1 MNIPLSQ
8 PDITNL
14 ERQAVLAV
22 LKTSRLSLGPKLEE
36 FENLIAGYTGVKYAV
51 AVNSGTSALH
61 LIIRAL
67 GIGNGDEVITTAFSF
82 IASSNCILFEGAKP
96 VFVDIDKKTF
106 NIDVSKIESKITNK
120 TKAILAVDIFG
131 HPADWDALQKIAKKH
146 NLFLIED
153 SAEALGSEYQNKKCG
168 DFGDA
173 GIFAFYPNK
182 QITSVRYNTPVLIR
196 KNGVTKLVKIGKLM
210 DFMIDK
216 YWQPEGYEC
225 LTFDKNGKISWR
237 KINAFIKHNIHSE
250 ILKIHLE
257 KGREV
262 EITKSH
268 SVFTIKDNK
277 IKEVLGRNLKVGD
290 YLLVPRRL
298 PRSDNFIKKIDVLDY
313 IHRENIKYNKEH
325 VIIENNEIGG
335 GGGKYIPRYIKIDEK
350 FCKLLGYFVAEGGYD
365 LDKSGGG
372 LRFTFGLHEKDTY
385 VREVKEIFSS
395 IWSEFKVAVMPHEK
409 THKCTVSCGGSL
421 HSDLFR
427 NLGCGRNVYEK
438 NIPNII
444 WETTDK
450 NKLAFIQGLLNG
462 DGHKRKINGSESRK
476 LKVASGNLANG
487 LHYLLLTLG
496 IQSRLE
502 NNKYNSKTGRLC
514 YSYSCEILDFN
525 NQKTSKENCIP
536 IEFLSLNNNSSW
548 VQKNR
553 IQHKKSISIETL
565 RKWVDKKQI
574 NCPKFLLE
582 NITVLK
588 IKNIEKEKFHEF
600 VYDFEV
606 KGPQNF
612 IGGYGAICLHN
623 TGEGGVVVT
632 NNKKIAGLCKSMRNQ
647 GRDRSGN
654 WLSHVRLGY
663 NYRLSEINCA
673 LGIAQMKRINL
684 ILKKRERV
692 AGIYNKLLHN
702 IHGVQIPHI
711 ADNIKMS
718 WFLYVVR
725 VKNRNKIIMALE
737 KKGIQSH
744 NYFPPIHL
752 MPFYKKQFNYKKGD
766 FPIVE
771 KVSQE
776 TLALPFY
783 NNLKKEQI
791 NYIVQEL
798 KNLSA
803 AIS

>member
-14 ERQAVLAV
+14 ERQAVLSV
-22 LKTSRLSLGPKLEE
+22 LKTPRLSIGPKLEE
-36 FENLIAGYTGVKYAV
+36 FENLIAEYVGVKHAI
-51 AVNSGTSALH
+51 AVNSGTSGLH

-67 GIGNGDEVITTAFSF
+67 GIGKGDEVITTPFSF
-82 IASSNCILFEGAKP
+82 IASSNCILFENAKP
-96 VFVDIDKKTF
+96 VFVDIDEQTL
-106 NIDVSKIESKITNK
+106 NIDVKKIQEKITSK

-131 HPADWDALQKIAKKH
+131 HPADWDELQSIAKKH

-153 SAEALGSEYQNKKCG
+153 SAEALGAEYKGKKAG
-168 DFGDA
+168 TFGIA

-196 KNGVTKLVKIGKLM
+196 KNGVAKLVKIGKLM

-237 KINAFIKHNIHSE
+237 KINAFIKHDIHSE

-257 KGREV
+257 KGREI

-268 SVFTIKDNK
+268 SVFTIQDNK
-277 IKEVLGRNLKVGD
+277 IQKVLGKNLKIGD

-298 PRSDNFIKKIDVLDY
+298 PSSDNFIKKIDVLDY
-313 IHRENIKYNKEH
+313 IHRENIKYNKEN

-335 GGGKYIPRYIKIDEK
+335 GGGKYIDRKIKIDKK
-350 FCKLLGYFVAEGGYD
+350 FCKLLGYFIAEGGYD
-365 LDKSGGG
+365 LGKSGGG

-385 VREVKEIFSS
+385 AKEVKEIFSS
-395 IWSEFKVAVMPHEK
+395 IWSNFKVVVMPHEK
-409 THKCTVSCGGSL
+409 THKCTVSCGGLL

-427 NLGCGRNVYEK
+427 NFGCGKNVYEK

-444 WETTDK
+444 WETTEK

-476 LKVASGNLANG
+476 LKVASENLANG

-502 NNKYNSKTGRLC
+502 NNKYYSKTGKLC
-514 YSYSCEILDFN
+514 YSYGCEILDFN
-525 NQKTSKENCIP
+525 NQKTSKENCVP

-565 RKWVDKKQI
+565 KKWVDKKQI

-582 NITVLK
+582 SITVLK

-623 TGEGGVVVT
+623 TCEGGMITT
-632 NNKKIAGLCKSMRNQ
+632 NNKKITELCRSMRNQ
-647 GRDRSGN
+647 GRDASGK

-673 LGIAQMKRINL
+673 LGIAQIKRIKQ

-692 AGIYNKLLHN
+692 AETYNKLLQN
-702 IHGVQIPHI
+702 VNGIKIPYR
-711 ADNIKMS
+711 AKNIKMS
-718 WFLYVVR
+718 WFLYVIR
-725 VKNRNKIIMALE
+725 VKNRDRIIQALQN
-737 KKGIQSH
+737 KGIQSH

-752 MPFYKKQFNYKKGD
+752 MPFYKKKFNYKKGD
-766 FPIVE
+766 FPITE
-771 KVSQE
+771 KVSSE

-783 NNLKKEQI
+783 NNLKKSEI
-791 NYIVQEL
+791 NYIVHEL
-798 KNLSA
+798 KKLV
-803 AIS
+803 